1 MNILYVTTVG
11 MTMGFFTSLIEEL
24 KEQGHNVDI
33 ATNTQEYPLPPVYSR
48 LARNTYEIP
57 FSRAGLNTQNLKTI
71 KQLRKIVEEGDYD
84 IVHCHTPNA
93 AISTRFA
100 CRKLRKKGLKVIYT
114 AHGFHFYEGA
124 PLKNWLFYPFEK
136 ICAKWTD
143 VLITINKDDHAFA
156 LEKFRKTTVAYVPG
170 VGINTHFFGETTV
183 ERNQKRTE
191 LGIPKDCFAI
201 LSVGELNSNKNH
213 SAVIRAIT
221 EKADRSIHYLIAG
234 EGPLKQDLSVLA
246 GQLGVK
252 DKVHILGY
260 RNDVNELYKIADTFA
275 LPSFREG
282 LNVSTQEALAS
293 GTPVICSDIR
303 GNRDMVRN
311 GQNGYLFDPRDT
323 ESIIEAIE
331 KVRTHNISSEECK
344 ISAMP
349 YDRSLINKE
358 MLRIYASVL

>member
-1 MNILYVTTVG
+1 MKILYVTTVG

-24 KEQGHNVDI
+24 KEQGHDVDI
-33 ATNTQEYPLPPVYSR
+33 ATNTQEFPIPPAYNH
-48 LARNTYEIP
+48 LAKNIYEVS
-57 FSRAGLNTQNLKTI
+57 FSRAGLNTQNIKTI
-71 KQLRKIVEEGDYD
+71 KQLRKIVEDGDYD

-143 VLITINKDDHAFA
+143 LLITINKDDHAFA
-156 LEKFRKTTVAYVPG
+156 LKKFKKTKVVYIPG
-170 VGINTHFFGETTV
+170 VGIDTHFFGETAV
-183 ERNQKRTE
+183 NKDYKRAE
-191 LGIPKDCFAI
+191 LGLPKDCLAI
-201 LSVGELNSNKNH
+201 LSVGELNINKNH
-213 SAVIRAIT
+213 SAVIRALA
-221 EKADRSIHYLIAG
+221 EMKDPSIHYLVAG
-234 EGPLKQDLSVLA
+234 EGPLKQELSSLA
-246 GQLGVK
+246 EHLGIK
-252 DKVHILGY
+252 DNVHILGY
-260 RNDVNELYKIADTFA
+260 RNDCNELYKMADVFA

-311 GQNGYLFDPRDT
+311 GQNGYLFDPHDPA
-323 ESIIEAIE
+323 SIIEAIN
-331 KVRTHNISSEECK
+331 KVRTNTVSSEECK

-349 YDRSLINKE
+349 YDRGSINKE
-358 MLRIYASVL
+358 MIRLYKACL